1 MNRIIIP
8 ARTQPRNR
16 RKTHV
21 TGTQI
26 AILGLAIATLAAFLV
41 DLIMTITP

>member
-1 MNRIIIP
+1 MNRLIIP

-16 RKTHV
+16 RRTHV

-26 AILGLAIATLAAFLV
+26 ALIGFAIATLAAFIV